1 MNLYATNITH
11 KSFWY
16 QISAVCFI
24 LGLILAAAVV
34 TANQISRTG
43 KGPSVAGFTY
53 DWNRELSQATEKKDA
68 EYETVLKQK
77 NEYIT
82 KLETRLSKG
91 NSATSL
97 ITRTLQETKFN
108 AGLTEALGPGI
119 QVTLTDSNRGPLVGG
134 EGMKQNILIH
144 DSDLNSVVNEL
155 KACGSEAISVN
166 GQRIVASTAIRCV
179 GPVIHVNGV
188 PSAPPF
194 VVQAIGDP
202 DGLFAG
208 MNLPGGVFT
217 ELRRFDPDMIRI
229 DKHASLHLPAFGGSP
244 KARFAHPPTL
254 SHTDSE
260 KESN

>member
-16 QISAVCFI
+16 QINAVCFI
-24 LGLILAAAVV
+24 LGLILAAAVF

-53 DWNRELSQATEKKDA
+53 DWNRELRAATEKKDA
-68 EYETVLKQK
+68 DYEAVLKQK
-77 NEYIT
+77 NDYIT
-82 KLETRLSKG
+82 KLETRLSRG

-97 ITRTLQETKFN
+97 ITKTLQETKFN
-108 AGLTEALGPGI
+108 AGLTEALGPGV
-119 QVTLTDSNRGPLVGG
+119 QVTLTDSAKPPLVGA
-134 EGMKQNILIH
+134 EGMKLNILIH

-155 KACGSEAISVN
+155 KACGAEAISVN

-194 VVQAIGDP
+194 IVQAIGDP
-202 DGLFAG
+202 EGLYSG
-208 MNLPGGVFT
+208 MNLPGGVIT
-217 ELRRFDPDMIRI
+217 ELRKFDPDMIRI
-229 DKHASLHLPAFGGSP
+229 EKRSALRLPAFGGSP
-244 KARFAHPPTL
+244 VARFARPPAPL
-254 SHTDSE
+254 HTEAE